1 MGALSRAAAGV
12 VAAGGVL
19 REEIWDRLARVPDPR
34 SPRGRVYPLP
44 CLLAVWLCALTA
56 AGHDAACAVGQWVAR
71 ASPAELTR
79 LRLPFD
85 PFTGRHR
92 IPDEATLRRL
102 LARMDRDALAA
113 ALLGDTVVAPDGGGY
128 PRRWRSTGRPAVA
141 HGGPTD
147 PRYIYW
153 EWQPTGTGLL
163 AGQIEV
169 EAKSN
174 ETAAFQPLL
183 AGLDLA
189 GVTVTFDAMHTVRAN
204 LDWLVTVKNAHYVAV
219 VKANQP
225 LLHARLARLPWA
237 DIQTAALT
245 RDHGHGRDETRTL
258 KVATVGFLDFPH
270 AVQAMRII
278 RWQRMTGHRP
288 SRETVYLIIDHPA
301 ETASPA
307 DLAAHARR
315 HWHVE
320 NKVHYV
326 RDVSFGEDASTLRTG
341 NIPTNLATPRSTV
354 INRLHRAGY
363 RFIPPGRRD
372 HTTPTAALNL
382 HGFP

>member
-1 MGALSRAAAGV
+1 M
-12 VAAGGVL
+12 L

-44 CLLAVWLCALTA
+44 CLLAVWLRALTA

-71 ASPAELTR
+71 ASPAELPR

-92 IPDEATLRRL
+92 VPDEATLRRL
-102 LARMDRDALAA
+102 LARVDRDALVAT
-113 ALLGDTVVAPDGGGY
+113 LLGDTASVSEGGL
-128 PRRWRSTGRPAVA
+128 PTAVA
-141 HGGPTD
+141 VDGKTSRGARRADGTQAHLLGVATH
-147 PRYIYW
+147 
-153 EWQPTGTGLL
+153 GTGLL
-163 AGQIEV
+163 AGQVEV

-174 ETAAFQPLL
+174 ETTAFPPLL
-183 AGLDLA
+183 AALDLT

-204 LDWLVTVKNAHYVAV
+204 LDWLVTAKNAHYVAI

-225 LLHARLARLPWA
+225 LLHTRLARLPWV
-237 DIQTAALT
+237 DVLTVEVT

-258 KVATVGFLDFPH
+258 KVATVGFLDFPTPPRLCGSS
-270 AVQAMRII
+270 AGGVGEDR
-278 RWQRMTGHRP
+278 RP
-288 SRETVYLIIDHPA
+288 SRETVYLITDHPA

-341 NIPTNLATPRSTV
+341 NIPTNIATLRSTV
-354 INRLHRAGY
+354 INRLRRAGY
-363 RFIPPGRRD
+363 RFIPPSRRD
-372 HTTPTAALNL
+372 HTTPTAALDL